1 MSLRRCNLNIINLDV
16 LVMICKKRPNDVRQG
31 CSFVA
36 YFTIGI
42 FYFTKI
48 KLLNE
53 HEDELNEVG

>member
-1 MSLRRCNLNIINLDV
+1 
-16 LVMICKKRPNDVRQG
+16 MICKKRPNDVRQG